1 MRKARQHNWM
11 RQEGHKMRESFCS
24 SPPLRYGA
32 ERPNLE
38 LTRKSL
44 AVVEVIVLANVFAIV
59 VDVQVRFHIA
69 IPAFPAR
76 LADVAVPAGIVHGI
90 ANVACGFLR
99 LALDLLGS
107 AFHLGFG
114 ISGPLADL
122 AFDAA
127 CSVIEAAFDLVLIH
141 MSTSVG
147 SVALSVRIR
156 ALRCKRRASACAPLR
171 TNRKCL
177 AAFTSYSAA
186 LRPEINW
193 MASTTNASTSSR

>member
-11 RQEGHKMRESFCS
+11 RQAGHKMREAFCS
-24 SPPLRYGA
+24 SPPLWYGA
-32 ERPNLE
+32 ERPNLQ
-38 LTRKSL
+38 LTRKLL

-69 IPAFPAR
+69 I
-76 LADVAVPAGIVHGI
+76 PAGIVHGI

-114 ISGPLADL
+114 VSGPLADL

-156 ALRCKRRASACAPLR
+156 ALKVQKARISMRASQ
-171 TNRKCL
+171 NK
-177 AAFTSYSAA
+177 SK
-186 LRPEINW
+186 
-193 MASTTNASTSSR
+193 MSRCIYEL